1 MELALVLV
9 VTSRRRFDIIVLGM
23 QEAAFVDETP
33 PTTRE
38 EVDVADDDN
47 DGAAS
52 RFCNL
57 FSMAVA
63 LASLPGGTSSSA
75 NSNILITII
84 LSMAH
89 HPHVTQY

>member
-63 LASLPGGTSSSA
+63 LASLPGGTSSSPKK
-75 NSNILITII
+75 S
-84 LSMAH
+84 
-89 HPHVTQY
+89 